1 MTAIPRAHPAESLVR
16 AGVVGALA
24 ARGVTVTSVE
34 MLFDGQEWAVTV
46 SHHPPDMSE
55 SGVRVAVW
63 TAVLNYTAVFDVPA
77 PSDGVRISVTG

>member
-24 ARGVTVTSVE
+24 ARGITVTSVE
-34 MLFDGQEWAVTV
+34 MLFDGQEWAVAV

-55 SGVRVAVW
+55 SDVRVAVW

>member
-55 SGVRVAVW
+55 SDVRVAVW
-63 TAVLNYTAVFDVPA
+63 TAVLNYTAVFDGVA
-77 PSDGVRISVTG
+77 PTTRPTSWP

>member
-55 SGVRVAVW
+55 SDVRVAVW

-77 PSDGVRISVTG
+77 PSEGVRISVAG

>member
-1 MTAIPRAHPAESLVR
+1 
-16 AGVVGALA
+16 
-24 ARGVTVTSVE
+24 

-55 SGVRVAVW
+55 SDVRVAVW

-77 PSDGVRISVTG
+77 PAEGVRISVTG